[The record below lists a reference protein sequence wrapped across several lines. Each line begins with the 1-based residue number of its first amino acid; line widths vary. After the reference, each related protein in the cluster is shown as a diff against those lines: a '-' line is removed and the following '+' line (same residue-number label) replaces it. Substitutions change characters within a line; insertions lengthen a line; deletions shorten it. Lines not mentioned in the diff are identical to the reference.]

1 MNLEVLDVALLLLIG
16 LFTGVMGG
24 MVGLGGSVI
33 AIPAMALLFQGR
45 PFASQHLFQAAAM
58 AVNVPRCSSR

>member
-1 MNLEVLDVALLLLIG
+1 MNLEAIDVALLLLIG

-45 PFASQHLFQAAAM
+45 
-58 AVNVPRCSSR
+58 